1 MIVKV
6 GENTYIHSSV
16 TTYGN
21 NHVGSHCV
29 ILEHV
34 ILGHPTSDI
43 LVDMR
48 EKKRFIHD
56 FEYSGTA
63 MGNNCIIRSG
73 AVLYRDVKIGSF
85 ARTGHKVLVRENTEI
100 GDHVLIGTN
109 TVIDNDVRIG
119 SCVSMQT
126 NVYVCTGCIIEDYVF
141 LGPNCVLLN
150 DKHPVRREGPLTP
163 VTIRRGATIGGNATL
178 LPGVTVGEGAMV
190 GAGATVTKDVPPWHL
205 AVGSPARF
213 RELPAD
219 MKVLN
224 RIV

>member
-16 TTYGN
+16 ISYGDN
-21 NHVGSHCV
+21 RIGSHCV
-29 ILEHV
+29 VLEHV
-34 ILGHPTSDI
+34 ILGHPVSDM

-48 EKKRFIHD
+48 EKRKFIHD
-56 FEYSGTA
+56 FEYDGVVLGDS
-63 MGNNCIIRSG
+63 CVIRSD
-73 AVLYRDVKIGSF
+73 AVLYCNVRIGHH
-85 ARTGHKVLVRENTEI
+85 ARTGHKILVRENTQI

-119 SCVSMQT
+119 SFVSMQT
-126 NVYVCTGCIIEDYVF
+126 NVYVSTGCVIEDYAF
-141 LGPNCVLLN
+141 LGPGCVLLN
-150 DKHPVRREGPLTP
+150 DKYPIRTEAGLTP

-190 GAGATVTKDVPPWHL
+190 AAAATVTEDVPPWHV

-213 RELPAD
+213 REIPERLR
-219 MKVLN
+219 VLN
-224 RIV
+224 RII